1 MFRCT
6 LDGTVVSVT
15 DKDKEKDGVKTKVK
29 VYQLIQS
36 VPGKPANLVFVES
49 EQPIKDAAEG
59 KRLTVAAIVYP
70 YGRKD
75 GSGEVAIKAEV

>member
-6 LDGTVVSVT
+6 VDGTVVSIT
-15 DKDKEKDGVKTKVK
+15 EKEKEKDGVKSRVK

-49 EQPIKDAAEG
+49 ENAIKDAGEG
-59 KRLTVAAIVYP
+59 KKLTIPVIVYP

-75 GSGEVAIKAEV
+75 GSGEVAIKAEM